1 MQFPIGLLPE
11 TVSSLI
17 KFASKSSYC
26 LVNQDRQGFDSI
38 PPSTNPSP
46 EPHEAMST
54 NDKLVTDGEKQD
66 EPQAFEEGTES
77 GADTCEGAIKDQVDA
92 AQRELMDLVKRAKET
107 KNQ

>member
-1 MQFPIGLLPE
+1 
-11 TVSSLI
+11 
-17 KFASKSSYC
+17 
-26 LVNQDRQGFDSI
+26 
-38 PPSTNPSP
+38 
-46 EPHEAMST
+46 MST

-107 KNQ
+107 KNQWIKLQVENQVPLHPLVERDSH